1 LDAFSNAFVPWETM
15 VTSQLPLNPD
25 VAQQIPFDTLHSLG
39 SLYFCVPGNEKLDDL
54 WDTVADRLFKIRH
67 CMNLD
72 GVERSLPLFE
82 PPIDPALLVKA
93 AAAGLDIAAV
103 LSDIEAPLPLYRT
116 SRCALLGDPTIAFLA
131 TDKVIGHLLG
141 GFASG
146 DSNTIPP
153 SFFVIDEDM
162 RSGTLNSRLSFESY
176 SSAAGRVSNRSTHR
190 YFAAALMALSNW
202 WKDRL
207 HRLRTSRLIASSD
220 ISVAGESM
228 PVPNLS
234 AIGS

>member
-103 LSDIEAPLPLYRT
+103 LSDIEAPLPLYRFNVMLPKALELCAEVRALG
-116 SRCALLGDPTIAFLA
+116 SALL
-131 TDKVIGHLLG
+131 
-141 GFASG
+141 SG
-146 DSNTIPP
+146 CCQ
-153 SFFVIDEDM
+153 VKRCE
-162 RSGTLNSRLSFESY
+162 SRLV
-176 SSAAGRVSNRSTHR
+176 R
-190 YFAAALMALSNW
+190 
-202 WKDRL
+202 
-207 HRLRTSRLIASSD
+207 
-220 ISVAGESM
+220 
-228 PVPNLS
+228 
-234 AIGS
+234 